1 MSGDLVGNVIAEG
14 MFELATIGTGV
25 VIRTNRDART
35 TTTTVMMKEKKRE
48 VARLE
53 WEERRRDETGWEG

>member
-1 MSGDLVGNVIAEG
+1 MSGDLVGSVKAEG
-14 MFELATIGTGV
+14 IFEPAVIGTGV

-35 TTTTVMMKEKKRE
+35 TTAVMMMNEKKRE